1 MAYAHRRWSNV
12 SLMQLAQGISQRPA
26 ADPTTDKSRA
36 LGAPKNITKD
46 DFFPMIAIVED
57 DSGLARKTIVVPETQ
72 LKLAWDMLG
81 FLLIVYQAVLIP
93 YQIGFDVPS
102 QGAILSFDYF
112 IYVFFVFDILLTFNT
127 AYYQKGALVVRRKL
141 IAKQYFRGWFWID
154 FFSTFPYEIVIQK
167 LSGDDSVYSENASAK
182 YNTPQMLRLL
192 KLFKFIRI
200 SRLLRLAKLKQLMY
214 QLEDFIGQEVIGSL
228 FVFLRLT
235 ISGFFVAHWTACIWY
250 LVSAMDSLDR
260 HDTWVKYRKVW
271 VDDGAEVADAYV
283 SALYWSVTT
292 MITIGYGD
300 IFAIS
305 YNEKICAIG
314 AMMVSCGVFAYILG
328 NISNVVNKKNELEA
342 VHRTR
347 VISLNSYMKQKDL
360 PQELR
365 FRVRRYL
372 DYIWEHQERN
382 KMEEDEILELL
393 SEPLREEIY
402 ANTRGPVFK
411 TYELFANFNPNFPAA
426 LCAELVPEVFAPG
439 DSVFD
444 EGEKTNKMYFL
455 LTGTVDVH
463 HKFSSSSFRQLRKS
477 AFFGEIG
484 FFAKKPRTASV
495 RCMEFVNLLSL
506 SRDGI
511 EPVLS
516 RIPDAKESI
525 RAIEER
531 CNENDYTVLKVHCYL
546 CKALGHVATMCNQM
560 VLNRVKEEFR
570 GKWLRARAGH
580 TVLVNPKLPNPNY
593 IRKEKRTNRD
603 LRFHLESVVGVRKD
617 YRFTYR
623 SRSGLV
629 YRISKFLNE
638 KVEQQPIAP
647 SRRVSVNPAPKLRRL
662 SIILNETPGNSDHE
676 DAGDDICRIPSF
688 NMGLM
693 FINSRDD
700 LTPMERRVSHS
711 DVSKGLFPPNSGT
724 QRRGS
729 FAV

>member
-1 MAYAHRRWSNV
+1 
-12 SLMQLAQGISQRPA
+12 MQLAHGISQRPA
-26 ADPTTDKSRA
+26 ADPQADKSKA

-57 DSGLARKTIVVPETQ
+57 DTGLARKTVVVPENQ
-72 LKLAWDMLG
+72 LKLTWDMIG
-81 FLLIVYQAVLIP
+81 FLIIVYQAVLIP

-102 QGAILSFDYF
+102 EGALLSFDYF
-112 IYVFFVFDILLTFNT
+112 IHIFFVFDILLTFNT
-127 AYYQKGALVVRRKL
+127 AYYQKGALVVQRKL
-141 IAKQYFRGWFWID
+141 IAKQYLRAWFWID
-154 FFSTFPYEIVIQK
+154 FLSTFPYEMVIQTMP
-167 LSGDDSVYSENASAK
+167 GGDSVYSESSSVK
-182 YNTPQMLRLL
+182 YNTPQMIRLL

-200 SRLLRLAKLKQLMY
+200 FRLLRLAKVKRLLY

-250 LVSAMDSLDR
+250 LVSAMDSSDNR
-260 HDTWVKYRKVW
+260 DTWVKYRKVW
-271 VDDGAEVADAYV
+271 VEDGAEVADAYV

-305 YNEKICAIG
+305 YNEKICAIC

-360 PQELR
+360 PHELR

-372 DYIWEHQERN
+372 DYIWEHQEKN

-393 SEPLREEIY
+393 SEPLKEEIY

-411 TYELFANFNPNFPAA
+411 TYELFANFNANFPAA

-455 LTGTVDVH
+455 LTGTVDVY
-463 HKFSSSSFRQLRKS
+463 HKPSSSSFRQLRKS

-495 RCMEFVNLLSL
+495 RCLEFVNLLSL
-506 SRDGI
+506 SREGI
-511 EPVLS
+511 ESVLT
-516 RIPDAKESI
+516 RMPDAKETI

-531 CNENDYTVLKVHCYL
+531 CNENDYTVLRVHCYL
-546 CKALGHVATMCNQM
+546 CKSLGHVATMCNQM
-560 VLNRVKEEFR
+560 VLTRVKEEFR
-570 GKWLRARAGH
+570 DKWLRARAGH
-580 TVLVNPKLPNPNY
+580 TVHVNPKFPNPNY
-593 IRKEKRTNRD
+593 IRKEKRTDID
-603 LRFHLESVVGVRKD
+603 LRFHLESVVGVKKD
-617 YRFTYR
+617 YKDTYK
-623 SRSGLV
+623 SQVGLL

-638 KVEQQPIAP
+638 KLEPVPVAS
-647 SRRVSVNPAPKLRRL
+647 SRRVSVNPAPKPRRL

-688 NMGLM
+688 NMNLM
-693 FINSRDD
+693 LTNSRDSF
-700 LTPMERRVSHS
+700 TEIERRVSHG
-711 DVSKGLFPPNSGT
+711 DVAKGLFPPKPEV
-724 QRRGS
+724 QRRGTFS
-729 FAV
+729 LGV